1 MAAVLYPSYKQR
13 LLDPNMAG
21 GGGVG
26 IDMNTDTIK
35 IVLLTSGYTYN
46 AAHDMLD
53 DLVVASNS
61 PTSGGT
67 ATVTSP
73 TVTNGVFD
81 AADTVFTSV
90 TTGFTITQYAVYK
103 DTGSASTSP
112 LIALFD
118 GHSQA
123 TNGGPITIAHH
134 ASGLF
139 AL

>member
-13 LLDPNMAG
+13 LLDPTMAG

-26 IDMNTDTIK
+26 VDMNTDTIK
-35 IVLLTSGYTYN
+35 LVLLTSGYTYN

-61 PTSGGT
+61 PASGGT
-67 ATVTSP
+67 ATMTSP

-81 AADTVFTSV
+81 AADTVCTAV
-90 TTGFTITQYAVYK
+90 TTGNTITQYAVYK
-103 DTGSASTSP
+103 DTGTPSTSP
-112 LIALFD
+112 LIALYD

-123 TNGGPITIAHH
+123 TNGGSITVVHN
-134 ASGLF
+134 ASGLYS
-139 AL
+139 L